1 MPAEVST
8 INANE
13 LINTISRGLSTTNP
27 IGPET
32 LKSFIN
38 ASRHGL
44 KYSVYNKLFRELES
58 IINLSDWA
66 DYLNV
71 NRRTLERYRK
81 EKKKLDTA
89 KSERLLQIS
98 IIINTGLQV
107 FGDADK
113 LFSWLKTESLALGNV
128 KPKDLLDTN
137 FGISLVRD
145 ELTRIEHGIF
155 A

>member
-32 LKSFIN
+32 LKSFIY